1 MGTLTLNALA
11 ITLLAA
17 LARGGFYR
25 SAKIEKK
32 RADEERKKKNTPGQE

>member
-11 ITLLAA
+11 ITLLSA
-17 LARGGFYR
+17 LALWVFYR

-32 RADEERKKKNTPGQE
+32 RADEERKKEKTPGQE